1 MDKYSVIKHF
11 CGVLGDSAHATILLL
26 CGIATCHAQPS
37 ELEAKFNKAE
47 RLFKLDNWVQARD
60 LYAECEAAYAQD
72 DPAKAMISKFSRLRA
87 DAETRL
93 SYETVS
99 QTIAADLTSTVAMKD
114 PDVKLRGLIVK
125 ATADLS
131 VHDPTLSGEE
141 WQQVID
147 LARQMKDP
155 FWEERAEGELGIV
168 AYLQGDTEKAV
179 MLNTAAF
186 QKARQLKDVAGM
198 IRAISLKG
206 VGLLE
211 RDGADDALPLFNQ
224 ALSLAKSNPDVRFP
238 LMAYMGKSEALEKKG
253 DEAGS
258 GALLEEAKRFVDQV
272 GMTVYRADLLSD
284 LGNRAEKL
292 NRIEEA
298 KRDYEE
304 AATAAKNSQ
313 MPRPFAA
320 ATFQLAEL
328 HAKQNDW
335 LAAEQLIPRG
345 LAADRELIDIQFY
358 PQHLAAAAKIE
369 AHLGHIQTAEEYLS
383 QAGDVIE
390 AAMANVPS
398 ANIKASLI
406 STMSSVYSAHFQLA
420 LEAEH
425 NLPKAMSVLE
435 DARGRVIADHLRT
448 RPEKPTNHDPKIAA
462 LDRKIADIQLALMSP
477 NNSRPAREKLLQ
489 QLHET
494 EFQLEPLV
502 YAHDSGKRMP
512 RLSPMPLAEVQRGLA
527 TDEVV
532 LEYVLGEEK
541 SFVIAITKSN
551 AHAYVL
557 PSEPTVRKF
566 VEGYAGEVKADADLL
581 PNERVKAA
589 ALYRMIVAPVKETH
603 GHSKIIVIPDGVLNL
618 VGFDSLV
625 DETGDY
631 LVKKSTISYAASAT
645 VLMAL
650 DRRPLNSGASK
661 MLLAFGGPRLPNQ
674 TASKTGDGKR
684 GLLDLDGGKIT
695 VLRAAAGEAR
705 EVATDIGGDPKE
717 VFVNDD
723 ATESEL
729 KRQAISRFKVIH
741 FAAHAF
747 ADLNNPDRSAVVLAP
762 DAKTGDDGLLQI
774 REIRELS
781 LPSDLVTLSACD
793 AGLGR
798 VEGIEGMESLVNAFI
813 FAGARTVLAS
823 RWEIDDTFSATLMD
837 DVYKQL
843 AKGATVPDA
852 LRSAQLKFLN
862 IYGRAAR
869 PIYWSAFFVSGAA
882 DTRINVQLSKSDT
895 R

>member
-1 MDKYSVIKHF
+1 MDKNSVINRS
-11 CGVLGDSAHATILLL
+11 CGVFGDSALFTILLL
-26 CGIATCHAQPS
+26 CVIATCYAQPN

-60 LYAECEAAYAQD
+60 LYAECEVAYAQV

-93 SYETVS
+93 SYVTVS
-99 QTIAADLTSTVAMKD
+99 HTIAADLTSTVAMND

-131 VHDPTLSGEE
+131 VHDPSLSGEE
-141 WQQVID
+141 WQQVIE

-168 AYLQGDTEKAV
+168 AYLQGETEKAV

-253 DEAGS
+253 DESGS

-272 GMTVYRADLLSD
+272 GMTVYRADLLSE

-292 NRIEEA
+292 NQFGEA
-298 KRDYEE
+298 KRDFEE
-304 AATAAKNSQ
+304 AAMAAKNSQ

-328 HAKQNDW
+328 YAKQNDW
-335 LAAEQLIPRG
+335 LAAEGLISRG
-345 LAADRELIDIQFY
+345 LAADRELIDIQYY
-358 PQHLAAAAKIE
+358 PQHLATAAKIE
-369 AHLGHIQTAEEYLS
+369 AHLGHIQSAEEYLS
-383 QAGDVIE
+383 QASDVIE

-406 STMSSVYSAHFQLA
+406 ATMSSVYSAHFQLA

-425 NLPKAMSVLE
+425 NLPKAMTVLE

-448 RPEKPTNHDPKIAA
+448 RPERPINHDGRVAT
-462 LDRKIADIQLALMSP
+462 LERRIADIQLGLMAP
-477 NNSRPAREKLLQ
+477 NNSRRAREKLLQ

-494 EFQLEPLV
+494 EFQLKPLI
-502 YAHDSGKRMP
+502 YAHDAGKQTP
-512 RLSPMPLAEVQRGLA
+512 RLSPIPLAQVQRGLA
-527 TDEVV
+527 SDDVI

-541 SFVIAITKSN
+541 SFVVAITKIN
-551 AHAYVL
+551 AHAYEL
-557 PSEPTVRKF
+557 PAERVIGECVR
-566 VEGYAGEVKADADLL
+566 GYVREIKADAEIL
-581 PNERVKAA
+581 PKDRVQAE
-589 ALYRMIVAPVKETH
+589 ALYRVIVAPVKETH
-603 GHSKIIVIPDGVLNL
+603 DHPRMIVIPDGVLNL

-625 DETGDY
+625 DDTGDY
-631 LVKKSTISYAASAT
+631 LIRKSTISYAPSAT
-645 VLMAL
+645 VLMAS
-650 DRRPLNSGASK
+650 DRRPIHSGTSK
-661 MLLAFGGPRLPNQ
+661 MLLAFGGPLLPNQ
-674 TASKTGDGKR
+674 TAGKTGDGKR
-684 GLLDLDGGKIT
+684 GLLDLDGAKISA
-695 VLRAAAGEAR
+695 LRAAAGEAR
-705 EVATDIGGDPKE
+705 EVAADLGGDSND
-717 VFVNDD
+717 VFVNEH
-723 ATESEL
+723 ATEAEL
-729 KRQAISRFKVIH
+729 KRQALNRFRVIH
-741 FAAHAF
+741 FATHAF
-747 ADLNNPDRSAVVLAP
+747 ADLSNPDRSAVVLAP

-774 REIRELS
+774 REIRELY

-823 RWEIDDTFSATLMD
+823 RWDIDDTFSATLMD

-852 LRSAQLKFLN
+852 LRSAQLKFLAA
-862 IYGRAAR
+862 YGKAAR
-869 PIYWSAFFVSGAA
+869 PLYWSAFFVSGAA
-882 DTRINVQLSKSDT
+882 DTRINVQLSKSKT